1 MTNEYTD
8 RHIREQI
15 AKLDR
20 DWTIG
25 QAQRT
30 LELEPV
36 SITDWLSPESPGSAN
51 DYYSNGD
58 YWWPD
63 PSKPDGLPYIRR
75 DGQSNPNFFS
85 AHRTALRRLRTQTAR
100 LAAAYKLTG
109 EEKYAERAVRGLKR
123 FFLDP
128 ATRMNPHLL
137 YAQAIPGICTGRGIG
152 IIDTLHL
159 IDVPYAI
166 EALKPSPAL
175 DMETEASLRGWFAHY
190 LHWMSTHP
198 YGIEEMNTDNNHSVC
213 WFVQAAVFARF
224 TGNEVMLAFCRERY
238 KQVILPDQMQEDG
251 GFPRELGRTKPY
263 GYSIFVLDNMATL
276 CHVLSTPED
285 NLWSFELED
294 GRSIG
299 RGFQFLYPYME
310 DKGKWPFGED
320 VEHFEGW
327 PARISGLLFAGIGLG
342 KPEYFELWSR
352 LDADP
357 ADDEVRRNIAIRE
370 PMLWLP

>member
-1 MTNEYTD
+1 MTD
-8 RHIREQI
+8 DKIIRRIREQVVL
-15 AKLDR
+15 LDR
-20 DWTIG
+20 EFTIG
-25 QAQRT
+25 EAQLA

-36 SITDWLSPESPGSAN
+36 SITDRVSPESPGTPN

-75 DGQSNPNFFS
+75 DGLSNPNFFS

-100 LAAAYKLTG
+100 LASAYKLTG
-109 EEKYAERAVRGLKR
+109 EEKYAKRAVQGLKR
-123 FFLDP
+123 FFLEP

-137 YAQAIPGICTGRGIG
+137 YAQAIPGVCTGRGIG

-166 EALKPSPAL
+166 EALKQSPAL
-175 DMETEASLRGWFAHY
+175 DEETEDGLRNWFAQY
-190 LHWMSTHP
+190 LQWMSTHP
-198 YGIEEMNTDNNHSVC
+198 YGIDEMNTDNNHSVC

-224 TGNEVMLAFCRERY
+224 TGDEEMLAFCRERY
-238 KQVILPDQMQEDG
+238 KKVILPSQMQEDG
-251 GFPRELGRTKPY
+251 SFPRELGRTKPY

-285 NLWSFELED
+285 NLWTYELED
-294 GRSIG
+294 GRGIG
-299 RGFQFLYPYME
+299 QGFQFLYPYME
-310 DKGKWPFGED
+310 DKRKWPYGAD

-327 PARISGLLFAGIGLG
+327 PARIAGLLFASAGLS

-352 LDADP
+352 LDANP
-357 ADDEVRRNIAIRE
+357 SDDEIRRNIAIRE
-370 PMLWLP
+370 PLLWLI